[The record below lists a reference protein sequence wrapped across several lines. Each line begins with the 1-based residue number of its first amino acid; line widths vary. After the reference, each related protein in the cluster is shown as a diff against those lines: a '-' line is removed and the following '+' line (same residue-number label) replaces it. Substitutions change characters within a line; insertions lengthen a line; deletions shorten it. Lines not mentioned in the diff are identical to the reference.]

1 MMLLDLSKGFWKAL
15 TDYLSLASDWEVLL
29 SVIGVLSIIVL
40 LYVLAD
46 WGMNPH
52 KYEDRWSL
60 HPLLYFHFRT
70 FPSSLSRFC
79 LELRFKYEKTI
90 NDPLLKLYSKV
101 ISVAHGFTRK
111 STKLFNKIIQ
121 PHNILCWSVLLLLWA
136 QKHNRLFDPSP
147 FYCVSSPAHH
157 IF

>member
-52 KYEDRWSL
+52 KYEDR
-60 HPLLYFHFRT
+60 
-70 FPSSLSRFC
+70 
-79 LELRFKYEKTI
+79 
-90 NDPLLKLYSKV
+90 
-101 ISVAHGFTRK
+101 
-111 STKLFNKIIQ
+111 
-121 PHNILCWSVLLLLWA
+121 
-136 QKHNRLFDPSP
+136 
-147 FYCVSSPAHH
+147 
-157 IF
+157 